1 MPKLAV
7 LTSGGDSPGM
17 NMTIWQATV
26 AAEELG
32 WQVLGVREGFAGL
45 LRSDFIS
52 LESSKM
58 MRYTRYGGTFLASSR
73 DPDFGSKIPE
83 ALSRLEKAGITH
95 LLVLGGNGSIRGAA
109 ALARAGIKVI
119 GIPATIDND
128 VAGSE
133 DSIGFDTACNFGL
146 QLIDQFRD
154 TLEALPRLCVLE
166 TLGGDTGFLALEIA
180 RAGGADIV
188 LLPQYPISSLEL
200 QARTQTAINHH
211 NYALIV
217 ASEGYPDLEQT
228 VLALE
233 AEVGLRLRFS
243 RPSHAMR
250 GGRPS
255 SHDRS
260 LASALAL
267 AATAALSKGEN
278 GMIGWQNGQPKCV
291 PFAEIPATK
300 KLNWDEIN
308 QS

>member
-1 MPKLAV
+1 MQRLAV

-17 NMTIWQATV
+17 NMAIWRANV
-26 AAEELG
+26 AAQELG
-32 WQVLGVREGFAGL
+32 WQTLGVREGFAGL
-45 LRSDFIS
+45 LRGDFQK
-52 LESSKM
+52 LEASET

-73 DPDFGSKIPE
+73 DPDFGSKIPD
-83 ALSRLEKAGITH
+83 ALSRLEMAGITH

-109 ALARAGIKVI
+109 AIAKAGIKVI
-119 GIPATIDND
+119 GLPATIDND

-146 QLIDQFRD
+146 QMIDQFRD

-188 LLPQYPISSLEL
+188 LLPEHPISSLEL
-200 QARTQTAINHH
+200 RNMTEAAIKHH

-217 ASEGYPDLEQT
+217 ASEGYQDLEQT

-233 AEVGLRLRFS
+233 TAVGLRLRFS

-260 LASALAL
+260 LAAALGLAAVQALARDQ
-267 AATAALSKGEN
+267 T
-278 GMIGWQNGQPKCV
+278 GMIGWQDGKAKRV
-291 PFAEIPATK
+291 PFDEIPNQK
-300 KLNWDEIN
+300 KLELEK
-308 QS
+308 

>member
-1 MPKLAV
+1 MPSLGI

-17 NMTIWQATV
+17 NMAIWQAN
-26 AAEELG
+26 AAMQALG
-32 WQVLGVREGFAGL
+32 WQVHGIREGFAGL
-45 LRSDFIS
+45 LRGDFLN
-52 LESSKM
+52 LETSGT

-83 ALSRLEKAGITH
+83 AMTQLEQAGITH

-109 ALARAGIKVI
+109 ALANAGIKVI

-146 QLIDQFRD
+146 QMIDQFRD

-166 TLGGDTGFLALEIA
+166 TLGGDSGFLALEVG
-180 RAGGADIV
+180 RAGGADCV
-188 LLPQYPISSLEL
+188 LSPEHPISSEEL
-200 QARTQTAINHH
+200 LKLAQTAIKHH
-211 NYALIV
+211 HYALIV

-228 VLALE
+228 VLELE
-233 AEVGLRLRFS
+233 QELRLRLRFS

-260 LASALAL
+260 LAAALAL
-267 AATAALSKGEN
+267 AACSALARNES
-278 GMIGWQNGQPKCV
+278 GMMGWQDGKAKRV
-291 PFAEIPATK
+291 DFKDIPNQK
-300 KLNWDEIN
+300 ILKLDT
-308 QS
+308 SK

>member
-1 MPKLAV
+1 MPKLGI

-17 NMTIWQATV
+17 NMAIWQANT
-26 AAEELG
+26 AMQAQG
-32 WQVLGVREGFAGL
+32 WQTFGIREGFAGL
-45 LRSDFIS
+45 LRGDFLNLEASDT
-52 LESSKM
+52 

-83 ALSRLEKAGITH
+83 AILQLEEAEITH

-109 ALARAGIKVI
+109 ALANAGIKVV

-146 QLIDQFRD
+146 QMTDQFRD

-166 TLGGDTGFLALEIA
+166 TLGGDTGFLALEIG
-180 RAGGADIV
+180 RAGGADIA
-188 LLPQYPISSLEL
+188 LLPEHPIAFAELETKT
-200 QARTQTAINHH
+200 RDAISNH

-217 ASEGYPDLEQT
+217 ASEGYPELEQT
-228 VLALE
+228 VLELE
-233 AEVGLRLRFS
+233 TAVGLRLRFS
-243 RPSHAMR
+243 RPSHSMR

-260 LASALAL
+260 LAAALAL
-267 AATAALSKGEN
+267 AATHALARGES
-278 GMIGWQNGQPKCV
+278 GMMGWQDGKPKHV
-291 PFAEIPATK
+291 DFKDIPTK
-300 KLNWDEIN
+300 KELIRP
-308 QS
+308 

>member
-17 NMTIWQATV
+17 NMAIWQATV
-26 AAEELG
+26 AAQALG
-32 WQVLGVREGFAGL
+32 WHVLGVREGFTGL
-45 LRSDFIS
+45 LRGNFQK
-52 LESSKM
+52 LEAHNT

-73 DPDFGSKIPE
+73 DPDFGSKIPD
-83 ALSRLEKAGITH
+83 AVTQLEQAGITH

-109 ALARAGIKVI
+109 AIANAGIKVI

-133 DSIGFDTACNFGL
+133 DSLGFDTACNFGL
-146 QLIDQFRD
+146 QMIDQFRD

-188 LLPQYPISSLEL
+188 LLPEHPISSLEL
-200 QARTQTAINHH
+200 QNLTEAAIKDHQ
-211 NYALIV
+211 YALIV
-217 ASEGYPDLEQT
+217 ASEGYKNLEQT

-233 AEVGLRLRFS
+233 TAVGLRLRFS

-260 LASALAL
+260 LAAALGLAAVQALAQNE
-267 AATAALSKGEN
+267 T
-278 GMIGWQNGQPKCV
+278 GMIGWQNGKAKRV
-291 PFAEIPATK
+291 PFDEIPNKK
-300 KLNWDEIN
+300 KLEK
-308 QS
+308 S